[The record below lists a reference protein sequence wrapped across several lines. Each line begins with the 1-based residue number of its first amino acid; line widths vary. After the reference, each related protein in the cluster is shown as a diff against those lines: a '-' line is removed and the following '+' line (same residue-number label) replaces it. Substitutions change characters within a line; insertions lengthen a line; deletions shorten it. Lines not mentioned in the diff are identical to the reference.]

1 MPTAMSNDP
10 TAEQLEVRRKGRQ
23 RLIGA
28 IVLVL
33 LAVVFVPMVLDPE
46 PRRDRVEPLLAIP
59 PKEGAAPLPAVAKA
73 PEPAPERAAAESP
86 KAEPAVAESAKSE
99 PAPQAPPQ
107 VEPKA
112 AAPKAESKP
121 AAAKAE
127 SKPAAAKAESKPA
140 AAKAEPKPAPAKS
153 EAKAAAPKLEGFAV
167 QVGAFREEGKLAQ
180 ARGKIAAA
188 KLPHYTERLDSS
200 SGDLT
205 RLRAGPFATREAA
218 EKAAAQ
224 LKRAGLDGR
233 VVPLP

>member
-1 MPTAMSNDP
+1 MPTDMSNDP

-127 SKPAAAKAESKPA
+127 SKPAAAKAE
-140 AAKAEPKPAPAKS
+140 PKPAPAKS

>member
-1 MPTAMSNDP
+1 MPTDMSNDP
-10 TAEQLEVRRKGRQ
+10 TAEQVEVRRKGRQ
-23 RLIGA
+23 RLVGA

-73 PEPAPERAAAESP
+73 PEPAPERASTEAP
-86 KAEPAVAESAKSE
+86 KAEPAVAEAAKAE
-99 PAPQAPPQ
+99 PAPP
-107 VEPKA
+107 
-112 AAPKAESKP
+112 AAPKAEPK
-121 AAAKAE
+121 AAV
-127 SKPAAAKAESKPA
+127 P
-140 AAKAEPKPAPAKS
+140 KAEPKPAAAKIDPKPAPAKSEAKAVPAKS

>member
-1 MPTAMSNDP
+1 MPTDMSNDP

-86 KAEPAVAESAKSE
+86 KTEPAVAEAAKSE
-99 PAPQAPPQ
+99 PAPPATSK

-112 AAPKAESKP
+112 EP
-121 AAAKAE
+121 
-127 SKPAAAKAESKPA
+127 KPA
-140 AAKAEPKPAPAKS
+140 AAKAEPKPAAAKS
-153 EAKAAAPKLEGFAV
+153 EAKAAAPRLEGFAV

-200 SGDLT
+200 SGELT

>member
-1 MPTAMSNDP
+1 MPTDMSNDP

-86 KAEPAVAESAKSE
+86 KTEPAVAEAAKSE
-99 PAPQAPPQ
+99 PAPAATPK

-112 AAPKAESKP
+112 EP
-121 AAAKAE
+121 
-127 SKPAAAKAESKPA
+127 KPA
-140 AAKAEPKPAPAKS
+140 AAKAEPKPAAAKAEPKPAAAKS
-153 EAKAAAPKLEGFAV
+153 EAKPAAPRLEGFAV

-200 SGDLT
+200 SGELT

>member
-1 MPTAMSNDP
+1 MPTDMSNDP

-46 PRRDRVEPLLAIP
+46 PRRDRVEPLLSIP

-86 KAEPAVAESAKSE
+86 KTGPVVAETAKSE
-99 PAPQAPPQ
+99 PAPPATPK

-112 AAPKAESKP
+112 EPKAEP
-121 AAAKAE
+121 
-127 SKPAAAKAESKPA
+127 KPA
-140 AAKAEPKPAPAKS
+140 AAKAEPKPA
-153 EAKAAAPKLEGFAV
+153 APRLEGFAV

-180 ARGKIAAA
+180 ARGKIATA

-200 SGDLT
+200 SGELT

>member
-1 MPTAMSNDP
+1 MPTDMSNDP

-86 KAEPAVAESAKSE
+86 KTEPAVAETAKAE
-99 PAPQAPPQ
+99 PAPPATPK

-112 AAPKAESKP
+112 AAPKAEPKP
-121 AAAKAE
+121 AAAK
-127 SKPAAAKAESKPA
+127 S
-140 AAKAEPKPAPAKS
+140 EPKPA
-153 EAKAAAPKLEGFAV
+153 APRLEGFAV

-200 SGDLT
+200 SGELT

>member
-1 MPTAMSNDP
+1 MPTDMSNDP

-46 PRRDRVEPLLAIP
+46 PRRDRVEPLLSIP

-86 KAEPAVAESAKSE
+86 KAEPVVAEAAKSE
-99 PAPQAPPQ
+99 PAPPATPK

-112 AAPKAESKP
+112 EPKAEP
-121 AAAKAE
+121 
-127 SKPAAAKAESKPA
+127 KPA
-140 AAKAEPKPAPAKS
+140 AAKAEPKPA
-153 EAKAAAPKLEGFAV
+153 APRLEGFAV

-200 SGDLT
+200 SGELT